1 MESNDEIYKRV
12 TNLMAAR
19 VNQIFE
25 SEDSLKEEFLKR
37 FPGISFNRTDHWGS
51 ILYVL
56 LRDCWLEAGPEVKA
70 EPTGYDRN
78 VILKRITPLL
88 DYNLFTQVML
98 NLQSYLGMAY
108 QALNAEKDLKTME
121 EGWKNAS
128 RSPFSPGSK
137 MVKISANMTTEDE
150 KFNHDLSTIR
160 SLKIIA
166 NFTPNLSWRVSPK
179 GSTPALVDSNNV
191 SSLGIGADRYLKVM
205 PGLRASYV
213 FWEPGSGPTMATIP
227 PASSDHITFQAEGI
241 PYPFRSKSGGEIL
254 NQVLFSRRLAF
265 NIFCAHDVTQETC
278 IIIPRMSSI
287 LVVHDD
293 NSYNLRHAIE
303 PYLDGGVIQLAEGS
317 RSDPIQKV

>member
-1 MESNDEIYKRV
+1 MIYQRV
-12 TNLMAAR
+12 AEHFVKTVDAL
-19 VNQIFE
+19 FE
-25 SEDSLKEEFLKR
+25 SEETLKAKFNEL
-37 FPGISFNRTDHWGS
+37 FPGLEFDRTDHWGG
-51 ILYVL
+51 IMYRVF
-56 LRDCWLEAGPEVKA
+56 RDSWLEAGPEVKA

-78 VILKRITPLL
+78 VVLKRITPLL

-121 EGWKNAS
+121 EWWKNAS

-137 MVKISANMTTEDE
+137 MVKVSANMTTEDE
-150 KFNHDLSTIR
+150 KFNNDLSTIR

-166 NFTPNLSWRVSPK
+166 KFTPNLSWRVSPK

-213 FWEPGSGPTMATIP
+213 FWEPGSGPPMATIP

-265 NIFCAHDVTQETC
+265 NIFCAHDVTEETC
-278 IIIPRMSSI
+278 ILIPRMSSI

-303 PYLDGGVIQLAEGS
+303 PHLDGGVIQLAEGS
-317 RSDPIQKV
+317 RSDPIQKE

>member
-1 MESNDEIYKRV
+1 MYRV
-12 TNLMAAR
+12 FR
-19 VNQIFE
+19 
-25 SEDSLKEEFLKR
+25 DS
-37 FPGISFNRTDHWGS
+37 
-51 ILYVL
+51 
-56 LRDCWLEAGPEVKA
+56 WLEAGPEVKA
-70 EPTGYDRN
+70 EPTGYDRSA
-78 VILKRITPLL
+78 VLKKLTTLL

-121 EGWKNAS
+121 EWWKNNK
-128 RSPFSPGSK
+128 RSPFMPGSK
-137 MVKISANMTTEDE
+137 MVKLSANMTTEDE
-150 KFNHDLSTIR
+150 KFNQDLSTIR

-213 FWEPGSGPTMATIP
+213 FWGPGSGPTMATIP

-241 PYPFRSKSGGEIL
+241 PYVFRSKSGGEIL
-254 NQVLFSRRLAF
+254 NQVLFSRRMAY
-265 NIFCAHDVTQETC
+265 NIFCAHDVANETC
-278 IIIPRMSSI
+278 IIVPRMSSI

-317 RSDPIQKV
+317 RSDPASKE